1 MQRNQFIKSLA
12 LASLA
17 APLASACTSQ
27 NETSKH
33 ESEGL
38 HPAGTIVHAVYFW
51 LKEDLTDDDKKD
63 FLNFF
68 EALRKVPGIR
78 SFQYGKPASTTPRPV
93 VDNSFSY
100 NLVVTFKSMDDI
112 NTYEKHPD
120 HLAAADKYSKYWSKV
135 LVMDT
140 VLEA

>member
-51 LKEDLTDDDKKD
+51 LKEDLTDDDKKR
-63 FLNFF
+63 F
-68 EALRKVPGIR
+68 P
-78 SFQYGKPASTTPRPV
+78 
-93 VDNSFSY
+93 
-100 NLVVTFKSMDDI
+100 
-112 NTYEKHPD
+112 
-120 HLAAADKYSKYWSKV
+120 
-135 LVMDT
+135 
-140 VLEA
+140 